1 MFERSAAKLKYK
13 LKSGQ
18 NNDNFVTFDQAKSK
32 YDSTVGAYIINLNNE
47 GIVQWFILMTKE
59 SG

>member
-47 GIVQWFILMTKE
+47 GIVQ
-59 SG
+59 